1 MDNTLINVTGICDV
15 CKIELHDDDSW
26 TELIVPASLALPK
39 EKPDIEQLISSKV
52 IVRII
57 RQKVIVTPSTEI
69 APNFEGK
76 LLTGRKLVVEG
87 ELCQSITYTA
97 DLCNQP
103 VHSAHFIIPFS
114 AYIVIPKCVRIIDK
128 FTCCEKMID
137 SLFIHFQVNPCVENV
152 FIQEISKRQII
163 QNVLLF
169 LHAIPL
175 TTAGCLE

>member
-26 TELIVPASLALPK
+26 TEITVPGNLILPK
-39 EKPDIEQLISSKV
+39 EKPDIEQLISSKT

-57 RQKVIVTPSTEI
+57 RQKVIVTPSTER

-76 LLTGRKLVVEG
+76 LLTGRKLIVEG
-87 ELCQSITYTA
+87 EICQSITYTA

-103 VHSAHFIIPFS
+103 VHSARFIIPFS
-114 AYIVIPKCVRIIDK
+114 AYIVTPKCVRIIDK
-128 FTCCEKMID
+128 VTCCERTLD
-137 SLFIHFQVNPCVENV
+137 SLFINYQINPCVENV
-152 FIQEISKRQII
+152 FIQEISKRRIR

-169 LHAIPL
+169 LHAIPV
-175 TTAGCLE
+175 TTSGR